1 MSNVVNYIVN
11 SNPATNA
18 SHCVCVAVIPA
29 AQLSVS
35 VQQQRKAAVLTA
47 RQKSGAKFSQPT
59 CSEPG
64 RERGQRR

>member
-18 SHCVCVAVIPA
+18 SHCVCVAVILV

-35 VQQQRKAAVLTA
+35 VQPAEEGCRVN
-47 RQKSGAKFSQPT
+47 SPAKFSQPT